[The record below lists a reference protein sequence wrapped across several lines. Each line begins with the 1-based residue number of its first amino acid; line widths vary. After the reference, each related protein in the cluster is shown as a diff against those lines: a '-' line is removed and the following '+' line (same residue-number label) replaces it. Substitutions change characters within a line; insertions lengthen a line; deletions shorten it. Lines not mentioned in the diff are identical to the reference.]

1 MISRYFYRQVTSEM
15 NTYFFMTSRN
25 KAARGLRAIP
35 FLLGLLMLLPVA
47 AHAQREMYGR
57 LNAADS
63 TLTLYYDANRQ
74 DGDYP
79 ANAEGSGYGSPE
91 WLNDQ
96 VRATT
101 KTVVF
106 DPGFKDARPTSC
118 NSWFSLFEN
127 LEHIQGIEHLNTSE
141 VRFMGYMFY
150 SCKKLAEIDVS
161 HFQTDCVTEM
171 NSMFSECI
179 ALTSLDLSNFDTGK
193 VTDMNHMFCRC
204 ESLASLDLGHFNVE
218 KVRSMGRMFAFCNKL
233 TEIDLSGCN
242 ASAVTTM
249 AYMFNSCKALTS
261 IKLPISTAGNLTS
274 MEEMFQS
281 CQNLKH
287 IQGLENLNTSN
298 VTNMRAVFAY
308 CEKLN
313 DINLS
318 SFDTRK
324 VTSMNSMFSGCEALT
339 SLDLS
344 SFDTSNV
351 TDMGWMFYCCSG
363 LTSLNLDSFITE
375 RTTTMQSMF
384 YYCNGLTGLDLSNF
398 DTRNVTNMS
407 YMFCGCTSL
416 DSLDLSSFNVEKV
429 ESMASMFAQCAIT
442 SIDLSHFNT
451 KSLKSMLSMF
461 YGCNG
466 LTGLDLSNFD
476 TRNVTNMSYMFCGC
490 KSLDSLDLSSFNV
503 EKVEDMAFMFAQCNM
518 TSIDLSHFNT
528 KSLKSMQHMFKGCT
542 RLERFNLSG
551 FDTEKV
557 GILQGMFEGC
567 KSLQVANL
575 SNFNTASLTDVDLMF
590 YGCTSLASVDLSSF
604 VTDKLTSMRQMFANC
619 VNLKTIYAS
628 SAFTTANLNSPWGET
643 EIFKGC
649 TSLPNYD
656 SNKTGKELARIGEG
670 GYFTVA
676 PAWVRFDEGTG
687 TLTFHCS
694 TAKTDAATDYS
705 LNEGRDTPGWNAK
718 AGDIKTVTFTRS
730 FRDVRPTDCSMWFY
744 KCENLTRIDGMENL
758 NTSEAT
764 DMQYMFNGCKKLDSL
779 DLSGFST
786 ANITSMQAMFKG
798 CSGLTALNLSG
809 FSTGNV
815 TSMQE
820 MFANCSSLTALDLSS
835 FSGSRVTTTELMFS
849 GCASLAAVSLA
860 QFDTP
865 KLKYMDKMFQNC
877 SALTKL
883 DLSSFDLKE
892 MNFQNGVSGGQLF
905 DYCQS
910 LQTIYVGDSFELKE
924 GNKMFRGC
932 DNLRG
937 AIAFDSGKT
946 GVDMASYVSGYL
958 TKKVGTNGGDIIGA
972 TGDQLVVEALQLDD
986 SKAFILYEPCRVKDA
1001 AYTRPMK
1008 AEWGTLCLPYA
1019 IGTEFDGD
1027 NCLFYA
1033 LSEVGENSVTLEEL
1047 KTRRV
1052 TAGYPVI
1059 VRKKD
1064 AGREEISVKHAA
1076 GEVGEQLVTAPIGE
1090 TAGNRLVGTFATAQ
1104 LADDCYFLANDKF
1117 RLVGDYKE
1125 VASGVKLAAFRAY
1138 IQPQQQTAAQRA
1150 PVLSINMDG
1159 ETSAIDTPAVV
1170 GALNDAATE
1179 YYDMNGRRTD
1189 GLRKG
1194 MNIVKA
1200 GDRVM
1205 KVLVK

>member
-1 MISRYFYRQVTSEM
+1 
-15 NTYFFMTSRN
+15 MTSRN
-25 KAARGLRAIP
+25 KAARSLRAIP

-344 SFDTSNV
+344 SFDTGNV
-351 TDMGWMFYCCSG
+351 TDMGWMFYYCSG

-451 KSLKSMLSMF
+451 KSLKSMQ
-461 YGCNG
+461 
-466 LTGLDLSNFD
+466 
-476 TRNVTNMSYMFCGC
+476 YMF
-490 KSLDSLDLSSFNV
+490 N
-503 EKVEDMAFMFAQCNM
+503 
-518 TSIDLSHFNT
+518 
-528 KSLKSMQHMFKGCT
+528 GCT
-542 RLERFNLSG
+542 HLERFNLSG

-557 GILQGMFEGC
+557 DKLQGMFDGC
-567 KSLQVANL
+567 ISLQVANL
-575 SNFNTASLTDVDLMF
+575 SNFNTASLTNVSYMF
-590 YGCTSLASVDLSSF
+590 HGCTSLASVDLSSF
-604 VTDKLTSMRQMFANC
+604 VTDKLENMASMFQHC

-628 SAFTTANLNSPWGET
+628 SAFTTANLNQSYGADKA
-643 EIFKGC
+643 FDGC

-687 TLTFHCS
+687 TLTFRCS
-694 TAKTDAATDYS
+694 TAKTDADTDYS

-718 AGDIKTVTFTRS
+718 AGDIKTVAFTRS
-730 FRDVRPTDCSMWFY
+730 FRDVRPTNCSMWFY
-744 KCENLTRIDGMENL
+744 NCANLTRIDGLENL

-764 DMQYMFNGCKKLDSL
+764 DMQYMFYGCKKLTSL

-786 ANITSMQAMFKG
+786 ANVTRMTAMFKG
-798 CSGLTALNLSG
+798 CSGLTSLNLSG

-1076 GEVGEQLVTAPIGE
+1076 RDGGAQLVTAPTGE

-1117 RLVGDYKE
+1117 RLVGDYKQ

-1159 ETSAIDTPAVV
+1159 ETSAIDAPAVV
-1170 GALNDAATE
+1170 GALNAAATE

>member
-57 LNAADS
+57 LNTADC

-74 DGDYP
+74 EGDYP
-79 ANAEGSGYGSPE
+79 ANAEGSGFGSPE

-118 NSWFSLFEN
+118 DSWFSLFEN

-141 VRFMGYMFY
+141 VRFMRYMFNY
-150 SCKKLAEIDVS
+150 CKKLAEIDVS
-161 HFQTDCVTEM
+161 HFQTD
-171 NSMFSECI
+171 N
-179 ALTSLDLSNFDTGK
+179 
-193 VTDMNHMFCRC
+193 VTDMSNMFCRC
-204 ESLASLDLGHFNVE
+204 ESLTKLDLSHFNTGKVTDMSNMFLRCMSLASLDLGRFNVE
-218 KVRSMGRMFAFCNKL
+218 KVKSMDRMFVSCNKL

-249 AYMFNSCKALTS
+249 AYMFNGCKDLTS
-261 IKLPISTAGNLTS
+261 IKLPGSTAGNLTS
-274 MEEMFQS
+274 MEEMFQY
-281 CQNLKH
+281 CPNLKH

-344 SFDTSNV
+344 SFDTGNV
-351 TDMGWMFYCCSG
+351 TDMGWMFYYCSG

-384 YYCNGLTGLDLSNF
+384 YECNGLTGLDLSSF
-398 DTRNVTNMS
+398 DTRNVTDMS
-407 YMFCGCTSL
+407 FMFSGCTSL

-429 ESMASMFAQCAIT
+429 ESMA
-442 SIDLSHFNT
+442 
-451 KSLKSMLSMF
+451 
-461 YGCNG
+461 
-466 LTGLDLSNFD
+466 
-476 TRNVTNMSYMFCGC
+476 
-490 KSLDSLDLSSFNV
+490 
-503 EKVEDMAFMFAQCNM
+503 FMFSRCAM

-528 KSLKSMQHMFKGCT
+528 KSLKSMQYMFNGCT
-542 RLERFNLSG
+542 HLERFNLSG

-557 GILQGMFEGC
+557 DKLQGMFDGC
-567 KSLQVANL
+567 ISLQVANL
-575 SNFNTASLTDVDLMF
+575 SNFNTASLTNVSYMF
-590 YGCTSLASVDLSSF
+590 HGCTSLASVDLSSF
-604 VTDKLTSMRQMFANC
+604 VTDKLENMASMFQDC

-628 SAFTTANLNSPWGET
+628 SAFTTANLNQSYGADKA
-643 EIFKGC
+643 FDGC

-687 TLTFHCS
+687 TLTFRCS
-694 TAKTDAATDYS
+694 TAKTDADTDYS

>member
-106 DPGFKDARPTSC
+106 DPCFKDARPTSC

-344 SFDTSNV
+344 SFDTGNV
-351 TDMGWMFYCCSG
+351 TDMGWMFYYCSG

-384 YYCNGLTGLDLSNF
+384 YECNGLTGLDLSSF
-398 DTRNVTNMS
+398 DTRNVTDMS
-407 YMFCGCTSL
+407 FMFSGCTSL

-429 ESMASMFAQCAIT
+429 ESMA
-442 SIDLSHFNT
+442 
-451 KSLKSMLSMF
+451 
-461 YGCNG
+461 
-466 LTGLDLSNFD
+466 
-476 TRNVTNMSYMFCGC
+476 
-490 KSLDSLDLSSFNV
+490 
-503 EKVEDMAFMFAQCNM
+503 FMFSRCAM

-528 KSLKSMQHMFKGCT
+528 KSLKSMQYMFNGCT
-542 RLERFNLSG
+542 HLERFNLSG

-557 GILQGMFEGC
+557 DKLQGMFDGC
-567 KSLQVANL
+567 ISLQVANL
-575 SNFNTASLTDVDLMF
+575 SNFNTASLTNVSYMF
-590 YGCTSLASVDLSSF
+590 HGCTSLASVDLSSF
-604 VTDKLTSMRQMFANC
+604 VTDKLENMASMFQDC

-628 SAFTTANLNSPWGET
+628 SAFTTANLNQSNGADKA
-643 EIFKGC
+643 FDGC

-718 AGDIKTVTFTRS
+718 AGDIKTVAFTRS
-730 FRDVRPTDCSMWFY
+730 FRDVRPTNCSMWFY
-744 KCENLTRIDGMENL
+744 NCANLTRIDGLENL

-764 DMQYMFNGCKKLDSL
+764 DMQYMFNGCKKLTSL

-786 ANITSMQAMFKG
+786 GNVTSMQAMFKG

-1076 GEVGEQLVTAPIGE
+1076 RDGGAQLVTAPTGE
-1090 TAGNRLVGTFATAQ
+1090 TAGNRLVGTFATAL
-1104 LADDCYFLANDKF
+1104 LANDCYFLANDKF
-1117 RLVGDYKE
+1117 RLVGDYKQ

-1159 ETSAIDTPAVV
+1159 ETSAIDAPAVV

>member
-57 LNAADS
+57 LNTADC

-74 DGDYP
+74 EGDYP
-79 ANAEGSGYGSPE
+79 ANAEGSGFGSPE

-118 NSWFSLFEN
+118 DSWFSLFEN

-141 VRFMGYMFY
+141 VRFMRYMFNY
-150 SCKKLAEIDVS
+150 CKKLAEIDVS
-161 HFQTDCVTEM
+161 HFQTD
-171 NSMFSECI
+171 N
-179 ALTSLDLSNFDTGK
+179 
-193 VTDMNHMFCRC
+193 VTDMSNMFCRC
-204 ESLASLDLGHFNVE
+204 ESLTKLDLSHFNTGKVTDMSNMFLRCMSLASLDLGRFNVE
-218 KVRSMGRMFAFCNKL
+218 KVKSMDRMFVSCNKL

-249 AYMFNSCKALTS
+249 AYMFNGCKDLTS
-261 IKLPISTAGNLTS
+261 IKLPGSTAGNLTS
-274 MEEMFQS
+274 MEEMFQY
-281 CQNLKH
+281 CPNLKH

-344 SFDTSNV
+344 SFDTGNV
-351 TDMGWMFYCCSG
+351 TDMGWMFYYCSG

-384 YYCNGLTGLDLSNF
+384 YECNGLTGLDLSSF
-398 DTRNVTNMS
+398 DTRNVTDMS
-407 YMFCGCTSL
+407 FMFSGCTSL

-429 ESMASMFAQCAIT
+429 ESMA
-442 SIDLSHFNT
+442 
-451 KSLKSMLSMF
+451 
-461 YGCNG
+461 
-466 LTGLDLSNFD
+466 
-476 TRNVTNMSYMFCGC
+476 
-490 KSLDSLDLSSFNV
+490 
-503 EKVEDMAFMFAQCNM
+503 FMFSRCAM

-528 KSLKSMQHMFKGCT
+528 KSLKSMQYMFNGCT
-542 RLERFNLSG
+542 HLERFNLSG

-557 GILQGMFEGC
+557 DKLQGMFDGC
-567 KSLQVANL
+567 ISLQVANL
-575 SNFNTASLTDVDLMF
+575 SNFNTASLTNVSYMF
-590 YGCTSLASVDLSSF
+590 HGCTSLASVDLSSF
-604 VTDKLTSMRQMFANC
+604 VTDKLENMASMFQDC

-628 SAFTTANLNSPWGET
+628 SAFTTANLNQSYGADKA
-643 EIFKGC
+643 FDGC

-687 TLTFHCS
+687 TLTFRCS
-694 TAKTDAATDYS
+694 TAKTDADTDYS

-1076 GEVGEQLVTAPIGE
+1076 RDGGAQLVTAPTGE
-1090 TAGNRLVGTFATAQ
+1090 TAGNRLVGTFATAL

-1117 RLVGDYKE
+1117 RLVGDYKQ

-1159 ETSAIDTPAVV
+1159 ETSAIDAPAVV

>member
-35 FLLGLLMLLPVA
+35 FLLGLLMLLPVT

-274 MEEMFQS
+274 MEEMFQY
-281 CQNLKH
+281 CPNLKH

-344 SFDTSNV
+344 SFDTGNV
-351 TDMGWMFYCCSG
+351 TDMGWMFYYCSG

-384 YYCNGLTGLDLSNF
+384 YECNGLTGLDLSSF
-398 DTRNVTNMS
+398 DTRNVTDMS
-407 YMFCGCTSL
+407 FMFSGCTSL

-429 ESMASMFAQCAIT
+429 ESMA
-442 SIDLSHFNT
+442 
-451 KSLKSMLSMF
+451 
-461 YGCNG
+461 
-466 LTGLDLSNFD
+466 
-476 TRNVTNMSYMFCGC
+476 
-490 KSLDSLDLSSFNV
+490 
-503 EKVEDMAFMFAQCNM
+503 FMFSRCAM

-528 KSLKSMQHMFKGCT
+528 KSLKSMQYMFNGCT
-542 RLERFNLSG
+542 HLERFNLSG

-557 GILQGMFEGC
+557 DKLQGMFDGC
-567 KSLQVANL
+567 ISLQVANL
-575 SNFNTASLTDVDLMF
+575 SNFNTASLTNVSYMF
-590 YGCTSLASVDLSSF
+590 HGCTSLASVDLSSF
-604 VTDKLTSMRQMFANC
+604 VTDKLENMASMFQDC

-628 SAFTTANLNSPWGET
+628 SAFTTANLNQSYGADKA
-643 EIFKGC
+643 FDGC

-687 TLTFHCS
+687 TLTFRCS
-694 TAKTDAATDYS
+694 TAKTDADTDYS

-718 AGDIKTVTFTRS
+718 AGDIKTVAFTRS
-730 FRDVRPTDCSMWFY
+730 FRDVRPTNCSMWFY
-744 KCENLTRIDGMENL
+744 NCANLTRIDGLENL

-764 DMQYMFNGCKKLDSL
+764 DMQYMFNGCKKLTSL

-786 ANITSMQAMFKG
+786 GNVTSMQAMFKG

-1076 GEVGEQLVTAPIGE
+1076 RDGGAQLVTAPTGE
-1090 TAGNRLVGTFATAQ
+1090 TAGNRLVGTFATAL

-1117 RLVGDYKE
+1117 RLVGDYKQ

-1159 ETSAIDTPAVV
+1159 ETSAIDAPAVV

>member
-1 MISRYFYRQVTSEM
+1 
-15 NTYFFMTSRN
+15 MTSRN

-57 LNAADS
+57 LNTADC

-74 DGDYP
+74 EGDYP
-79 ANAEGSGYGSPE
+79 ANAEGSGFGSPE

-118 NSWFSLFEN
+118 DSWFSLFEN

-141 VRFMGYMFY
+141 VRFMRYMFNY
-150 SCKKLAEIDVS
+150 CKKLAEIDVS
-161 HFQTDCVTEM
+161 HFQTD
-171 NSMFSECI
+171 N
-179 ALTSLDLSNFDTGK
+179 
-193 VTDMNHMFCRC
+193 VTDMSNMFCRC
-204 ESLASLDLGHFNVE
+204 ESLTKLDLSHFNTGKVTDMSNMFLRCMSLASLDLGRFNVE
-218 KVRSMGRMFAFCNKL
+218 KVKSMDRMFVSCNKL

-249 AYMFNSCKALTS
+249 AYMFNGCKDLTS
-261 IKLPISTAGNLTS
+261 IKLPGSTAGNLTS
-274 MEEMFQS
+274 MEEMFQY
-281 CQNLKH
+281 CPNLKH

-344 SFDTSNV
+344 SFDTGNV
-351 TDMGWMFYCCSG
+351 TDMGWMFYYCSG

-384 YYCNGLTGLDLSNF
+384 YECNGLTGLDLSSF
-398 DTRNVTNMS
+398 DTRNVTDMS
-407 YMFCGCTSL
+407 FMFSGCTSL

-429 ESMASMFAQCAIT
+429 ESMA
-442 SIDLSHFNT
+442 
-451 KSLKSMLSMF
+451 
-461 YGCNG
+461 
-466 LTGLDLSNFD
+466 
-476 TRNVTNMSYMFCGC
+476 
-490 KSLDSLDLSSFNV
+490 
-503 EKVEDMAFMFAQCNM
+503 FMFSRCAM

-528 KSLKSMQHMFKGCT
+528 KSLKSMQYMFNGCT
-542 RLERFNLSG
+542 HLERFNLSG

-557 GILQGMFEGC
+557 DKLQGMFDGC
-567 KSLQVANL
+567 ISLQVANL
-575 SNFNTASLTDVDLMF
+575 SNFNTASLTNVSYMF
-590 YGCTSLASVDLSSF
+590 HGCTSLASVDLSSF
-604 VTDKLTSMRQMFANC
+604 VTDKLENMASMFQDC

-628 SAFTTANLNSPWGET
+628 SAFTTANLDQSDVADKA
-643 EIFKGC
+643 FDGC

-687 TLTFHCS
+687 TLTFRCS
-694 TAKTDAATDYS
+694 TAKTDADTDYS

-809 FSTGNV
+809 FS
-815 TSMQE
+815 
-820 MFANCSSLTALDLSS
+820 
-835 FSGSRVTTTELMFS
+835 GSQVTTTVEMFS
-849 GCASLAAVSLA
+849 GCTSLAAVSLA

-865 KLKYMDKMFQNC
+865 ELKEMDKMFQNC
-877 SALTKL
+877 SALTSL
-883 DLSSFDLKE
+883 DLSSFSLGE
-892 MNFQNGVSGGQLF
+892 VNFDKGISGNQLF
-905 DYCQS
+905 DYCTS
-910 LQTIYVGDSFELKE
+910 LKTVYVGDSLKFKD
-924 GNKMFRGC
+924 GLYMFRGC
-932 DNLRG
+932 GNLRG
-937 AIAFDSGKT
+937 AIAYVDGKY
-946 GVDMASYVSGYL
+946 GVEQASYVSGYL
-958 TKKVGTNGGDIIGA
+958 TKKVGTNGDDIIGA
-972 TGDQLVVEALQLDD
+972 TGEPLTVETLQLDD
-986 SKAFILYEPCRVKDA
+986 SKAYALNEPCRVKNA

-1008 AEWGTLCLPYA
+1008 AEWGTLCLPYDFD
-1019 IGTEFDGD
+1019 TDSDGD
-1027 NCLFYA
+1027 SCLFYA

-1047 KTRRV
+1047 RTSRV

-1076 GEVGEQLVTAPIGE
+1076 RDGGAQLVTAPTGE
-1090 TAGNRLVGTFATAQ
+1090 TAGNRLVGTFATAL

>member
-1 MISRYFYRQVTSEM
+1 
-15 NTYFFMTSRN
+15 MTSRN
-25 KAARGLRAIP
+25 RAARRLRAIP

-57 LNAADS
+57 LNTADC

-74 DGDYP
+74 EGDYP
-79 ANAEGSGYGSPE
+79 ANAEGSGFGSPE

-118 NSWFSLFEN
+118 DSWFSLFEN

-141 VRFMGYMFY
+141 VRFMRYMFNY
-150 SCKKLAEIDVS
+150 CKKLAEIDVS
-161 HFQTDCVTEM
+161 HFQTD
-171 NSMFSECI
+171 N
-179 ALTSLDLSNFDTGK
+179 
-193 VTDMNHMFCRC
+193 VTDMSNMFCRC
-204 ESLASLDLGHFNVE
+204 ESLTKLDLSHFNTGKVTDMSNMFLRCMSLASLDLGRFNVE
-218 KVRSMGRMFAFCNKL
+218 KVKSMDRMFVSCNKL

-249 AYMFNSCKALTS
+249 AYMFNGCKDLTS
-261 IKLPISTAGNLTS
+261 IKLPGSTAGNLTS
-274 MEEMFQS
+274 MEEMFQY
-281 CQNLKH
+281 CPNLKH

-344 SFDTSNV
+344 SFDTGNV
-351 TDMGWMFYCCSG
+351 TDMGWMFYYCSG

-384 YYCNGLTGLDLSNF
+384 YECNGLTGLDLSSF
-398 DTRNVTNMS
+398 DTRNVTDMS
-407 YMFCGCTSL
+407 FMFSGCTSL

-429 ESMASMFAQCAIT
+429 ESMA
-442 SIDLSHFNT
+442 
-451 KSLKSMLSMF
+451 
-461 YGCNG
+461 
-466 LTGLDLSNFD
+466 
-476 TRNVTNMSYMFCGC
+476 
-490 KSLDSLDLSSFNV
+490 
-503 EKVEDMAFMFAQCNM
+503 FMFSRCAM

-528 KSLKSMQHMFKGCT
+528 KSLKSMQYMFNGCT
-542 RLERFNLSG
+542 HLERFNLSG

-557 GILQGMFEGC
+557 DKLQGMFDGC
-567 KSLQVANL
+567 ISLQVANL
-575 SNFNTASLTDVDLMF
+575 SNFNTASLTNVSYMF
-590 YGCTSLASVDLSSF
+590 HGCTSLASVDLSSF
-604 VTDKLTSMRQMFANC
+604 VTDKLENMASMFQDC

-628 SAFTTANLNSPWGET
+628 SAFTTANLNQSYGADKA
-643 EIFKGC
+643 FDGC

-687 TLTFHCS
+687 TLTFRCS
-694 TAKTDAATDYS
+694 TAKTDADTDYS

-744 KCENLTRIDGMENL
+744 KCENLTRIDGLENL

-1076 GEVGEQLVTAPIGE
+1076 RDGGAQLVTAPTGE
-1090 TAGNRLVGTFATAQ
+1090 TAGNRLVGTFATAL

-1117 RLVGDYKE
+1117 RLVGDYKQ

-1159 ETSAIDTPAVV
+1159 ETSAIDAPAVV